1 MPVSFVI
8 QPERRVVDAT
18 FTLPLTRQEVAE
30 FQNALRADARF
41 DPGFRSVCTVTGKA
55 SDGLLTVT
63 ELRSLLAESPY
74 GRASRHAFVVE
85 AAVVY
90 GMLRMLDAFND
101 GQVGEFG
108 IHRHRDEALRW
119 LGLPS
124 EDTAAV

>member
-41 DPGFRSVCTVTGKA
+41 DPAFRSVCTVTGKA

-124 EDTAAV
+124 EDTATV